1 MTCWWRDDAT
11 IARFVCDLVATE
23 MSSLRP
29 SGFAAPPAPW
39 DATLHLSGDL
49 GLDSLDRVALAS
61 ALTEAIHLHEAGIE
75 DRLLIR
81 HTMGEWIVV
90 AREGLEAWHDT
101 LTFRTSGSAGDPKRC
116 EHALSHLWQEVDTLA
131 PLFVGR
137 RRVLSTVRSH
147 HIYGFLF
154 TVLLPRRLA
163 LPGSELVDLRQRAPT
178 SIVAELR
185 AGDLVVGYP
194 DFWRAVARVG
204 RSLPSG
210 IVGITSTAPCPTDV
224 ARDLLSLGLDTLVEL
239 YGSSETAG
247 VGVRS
252 SATDPYTLLP
262 FWQRAEADATALV
275 RRAPDGVATIY
286 QVQDRLEWT
295 DDRRFRPAGRIDEA
309 VQVAGVNVFPATVR
323 RVLMEHPDVR
333 DAAVRRMSAD
343 PLSRLKAFV
352 VPREGR
358 AGDAGFHAEL
368 EAWVS
373 SRLTTPERPRAFS
386 FGDAIPVHVSG
397 KPADWPVEPI
407 DG

>member
-1 MTCWWRDDAT
+1 MTCWWCDDAA
-11 IARFVCDLVATE
+11 IARFVCDLVSAE

-29 SGFAAPPAPW
+29 GGFAAPPAPW
-39 DATLHLSGDL
+39 SPTLHLSSDL
-49 GLDSLDRVALAS
+49 GLDSLERVALAS
-61 ALTEAIHLHEAGIE
+61 ALTEAIHLHESGIE
-75 DRLLIR
+75 DRLLICR
-81 HTMGEWIVV
+81 TVGEWIDV
-90 AREGLEAWHDT
+90 AREGLEAWHAT

-116 EHALSHLWQEVDTLA
+116 EHALSHLWQEVDALA

-137 RRVLSTVRSH
+137 RRVLSAVRSH
-147 HIYGFLF
+147 HIYGFLV
-154 TVLLPRRLA
+154 TVLMPRRLA
-163 LPGSELVDLRQRAPT
+163 LPGSELVDLRHRAA
-178 SIVAELR
+178 SSVVAELR

-194 DFWRAVARVG
+194 DFWRAIARTG
-204 RSLPSG
+204 RSIPGGVL
-210 IVGITSTAPCPTDV
+210 GITSTAPCPADV
-224 ARDLLSLGLDTLVEL
+224 ARDLKSLGLDTLVEL

-252 SATDPYTLLP
+252 QATEPYALLP
-262 FWQRAEADATALV
+262 FWQRVEGDATALA
-275 RRAPDGVATIY
+275 RLAPDGVATTY

-309 VQVAGVNVFPATVR
+309 VQVAGVNVFPSAVR
-323 RVLMEHPDVR
+323 RVLMEHPDVH

-358 AGDAGFHAEL
+358 AADAGFHAEL

-386 FGDAIPVHVSG
+386 FGTAIPVGSSG
-397 KPADWPVEPI
+397 KLVDWTVEMI